1 MEIYYQYKSTVP
13 VNKALQIFL
22 RHANITQK
30 YTVFGKETLLWIKLE
45 YKYSFFFFSYWKHN
59 SETVVFSILFSQ
71 TNVASGRRLSLTH

>member
-1 MEIYYQYKSTVP
+1 MSTVP

-45 YKYSFFFFSYWKHN
+45 YKYYFFFFLL
-59 SETVVFSILFSQ
+59 E
-71 TNVASGRRLSLTH
+71 A